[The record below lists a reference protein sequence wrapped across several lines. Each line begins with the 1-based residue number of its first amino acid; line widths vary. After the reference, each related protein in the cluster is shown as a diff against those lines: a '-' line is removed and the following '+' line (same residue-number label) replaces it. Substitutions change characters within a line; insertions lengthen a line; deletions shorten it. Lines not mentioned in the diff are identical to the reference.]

1 MKKKNSANTTF
12 SRAAVCLAALTSLG
26 ACSDV
31 TPAGSGVSEG
41 EAPTTGAP
49 LAGETASTPVTLDY
63 RVVGN
68 PVVGKTVGIEIQVDT
83 PVTDRP
89 IDLEYRVPEANS
101 IMFPDAQPQTVQ
113 LVSLAGA
120 ELRPQTVNVIPQR
133 DGRVFLTVTARLET
147 DKGAVR
153 KSMSVPL
160 QVARAPLETPESGAE
175 Q

>member
-1 MKKKNSANTTF
+1 MSRKTASTSA
-12 SRAAVCLAALTSLG
+12 ALCLACVLTLA

-68 PVVGKTVGIEIQVDT
+68 PVVGKPVGIEIQVDT

-89 IDLEYRVPEANS
+89 IELEYRVPEANS
-101 IMFPDAQPQTVQ
+101 ITFPEAQPQTVQ

-120 ELRPQTVNVIPQR
+120 EFRPQTVNVIPQR

-153 KSMSVPL
+153 KSLSVPL
-160 QVARAPLETPESGAE
+160 QVARAPLEPSASGAD

>member
-1 MKKKNSANTTF
+1 MTNKTV
-12 SRAAVCLAALTSLG
+12 RPGAVLCLSSVLTLA

-31 TPAGSGVSEG
+31 TPAGSAVTDG

-63 RVVGN
+63 RLVGN
-68 PVVGKTVGIEIQVDT
+68 PVVGKTVGIEIRVDT

-89 IDLEYRVPEANS
+89 IELEYRVPEANS
-101 IMFPDAQPQTVQ
+101 IQFPDAQPQTVQ

-160 QVARAPLETPESGAE
+160 QVARAPLELSEAGAE

>member
-1 MKKKNSANTTF
+1 MAKKTVLP
-12 SRAAVCLAALTSLG
+12 RAALGLSTMLLLA

-31 TPAGSGVSEG
+31 TPAASGIG
-41 EAPTTGAP
+41 ETSPPTSGAP
-49 LAGETASTPVTLDY
+49 LEAETTAVPVTLDY

-68 PVVGKTVGIEIQVDT
+68 PVVGKAVGIEIQVDT

-89 IDLEYRVPEANS
+89 VDLEFRVPEANS
-101 IMFPDAQPQTVQ
+101 IGFPEAQPQSVQ
-113 LVSLAGA
+113 VVSLAGA

-153 KSMSVPL
+153 KSMSIPL
-160 QVARAPLETPESGAE
+160 QVARAPLEADESGAD

>member
-1 MKKKNSANTTF
+1 MTMKTVLPRTALGLSTMLL
-12 SRAAVCLAALTSLG
+12 LA

-31 TPAGSGVSEG
+31 TPTATGIG
-41 EAPTTGAP
+41 ESSPPTSGAP
-49 LAGETASTPVTLDY
+49 LVAEAASVPVTLDY

-68 PVVGKTVGIEIQVDT
+68 PVVGKAVGIEIQVDT

-89 IDLEYRVPEANS
+89 VDLEFRVPEANS
-101 IMFPDAQPQTVQ
+101 ITFPEAQPQSVQ
-113 LVSLAGA
+113 VVSLAGA

-160 QVARAPLETPESGAE
+160 QVARAPLEEVESGAD

>member
-1 MKKKNSANTTF
+1 MITKTVLP
-12 SRAAVCLAALTSLG
+12 RLALG
-26 ACSDV
+26 LSMVLLLAACSDV
-31 TPAGSGVSEG
+31 TPAASGVSEG
-41 EAPTTGAP
+41 DAPTSGAP
-49 LAGETASTPVTLDY
+49 LEAAAATVPVTLDY

-68 PVVGKTVGIEIQVDT
+68 PVVGKAVGIEIQVDT

-89 IDLEYRVPEANS
+89 VDLEFRVPEANS
-101 IMFPDAQPQTVQ
+101 ILFPEAQPQSVQ
-113 LVSLAGA
+113 VVSLAGA

-147 DKGAVR
+147 DRGAVR

-160 QVARAPLETPESGAE
+160 QVARAPLEAGESSAD